1 MFALQITTSTS
12 MASGGPVSKHY
23 ISKNNLWNRG
33 ASSFLEGAL
42 FLVHFCYT
50 SSLANAFLHTQF
62 QFLFYRPQQKLT
74 FALTDSPIKTYDK
87 SKLL

>member
-42 FLVHFCYT
+42 ILVYFC
-50 SSLANAFLHTQF
+50 
-62 QFLFYRPQQKLT
+62 
-74 FALTDSPIKTYDK
+74 
-87 SKLL
+87 

>member
-23 ISKNNLWNRG
+23 VSKNNLWNRG

-42 FLVHFCYT
+42 FLVHSV
-50 SSLANAFLHTQF
+50 SSLANAFLHTVSIPF
-62 QFLFYRPQQKLT
+62 F
-74 FALTDSPIKTYDK
+74 TDHS
-87 SKLL
+87 S